1 MRFICWILLGAVGL
15 LGYPAGLLSL
25 GSPVEVAEGV
35 FKVGGACNVY
45 VIVRDGAA
53 LLIDSGEGDV
63 LDCLDQLGVERVEWV
78 LHTHAH
84 RDQCAAT
91 PKLASMGAKVAV
103 SAEGEGFYR
112 EPLKFWNQHKIYIR
126 YQFKPDSFK
135 PVSPIPVHRVLSDG
149 DSIQWR
155 GITLTAVATPGHSVD
170 HTAWLAEIGG
180 KKIAFSGDMVHSPG
194 KVWNL
199 FHFDHHYWDGGFEG
213 VTKTLSGLDRLM
225 ALGVDLLL
233 PSHGE
238 PMSDPTSA
246 VALLKLNMN
255 GLYEFSPE
263 GEAEDEP
270 APQQGERRE
279 PQLIRQVSEHLYHVR
294 PTGYVLLDG
303 KGGALFYDYY
313 SVPEKNHRWG
323 PSRIDTV
330 IKALDI
336 ERVEVVIPS
345 HFHEDHI
352 RGFPVLKKL
361 GAQYWVFEK
370 MADLLAHP
378 SRYNLCC
385 IAPEVIPADRV
396 IHENELIS
404 WGPYT
409 FRVVHFPGQTM
420 YHQAMYGQVDGR
432 QVMFMGDTD
441 CYALGDPTMG
451 RRNAKLHGISTFF
464 NYYNLDPGRGYEKA
478 MERMVEIEPEL
489 MLFAHSG
496 PRTGDAAT
504 YRTNLDSI
512 LTRRARVEKVLPHE
526 DPNIGFDPNR
536 FSFYPYTARLNGD
549 GTLEAELRVRNHL
562 ARPMASRIELRLP
575 EGWRCE
581 PAVAELDV
589 AGKSQGAARFKLISS
604 PGEKFSGRK
613 VVTARIIADGVDW
626 GEFCEMIVE
635 GNL

>member
-1 MRFICWILLGAVGL
+1 MRIANRLFLFVAVLLIAIRGISS
-15 LGYPAGLLSL
+15 AGP
-25 GSPVEVAEGV
+25 PVEVAGGV
-35 FKVGGACNVY
+35 YMVGGSCNVY
-45 VIVRDGAA
+45 AIVREGAA

-63 LDCLDQLGVERVEWV
+63 LDYLEQLGVEQVEWV

-91 PKLASMGAKVAV
+91 AKLAARGAQVAV
-103 SAEGEGFYR
+103 SAEGERFYR
-112 EPLKFWNQHKIYIR
+112 DPSGFWNQQKIYIR

-135 PVSPIPVHRVLSDG
+135 PTRPIPVHRVLADG
-149 DSIQWR
+149 ESIKWR
-155 GITLTAVATPGHSVD
+155 GIELTAVATPGHSVD
-170 HTAWLAEIGG
+170 HTAWLTEING
-180 KKIAFSGDMVHSPG
+180 KKIAFSGDMIHSPG

-213 VTKTLSGLDRLM
+213 VTKTLAGLDRLL
-225 ALGVDLLL
+225 ALGADILL

-238 PMSDPTSA
+238 PMSDPSSA
-246 VALLKLNMN
+246 VALLKENMHD
-255 GLYEFSPE
+255 LYEFSPE

-270 APQQGERRE
+270 APRQGERRE

-313 SVPEKNHRWG
+313 SVPEQDSRWG
-323 PSRIDTV
+323 PSRIDTI

-336 ERVEVVIPS
+336 ERVEVAIPS

-352 RGFPVLKKL
+352 RGFPVLKQL
-361 GAQYWVFEK
+361 GARYWVFEK
-370 MADLLAHP
+370 MVDLLAHP

-396 IHENELIS
+396 MHENELVS

-409 FRVVHFPGQTM
+409 FRVLHLPGQTM
-420 YHQAMYGQVDGR
+420 YHQAMYGVVDGK

-451 RRNAKLHGISTFF
+451 RRNAKLHGVSTFF

-496 PRTGDAAT
+496 PRAGDALT

-512 LTRRARVEKVLPHE
+512 RTRRARVEKVLPHE
-526 DPNIGFDPNR
+526 DPNLGFDPNM
-536 FSFYPYTARLNGD
+536 FCFYPYSAALSAD
-549 GTLEAELRVRNHL
+549 GTLQAELRVRNHL
-562 ARPMASRIELRLP
+562 ARPLAASIELRLP
-575 EGWRCE
+575 TGWRSE
-581 PAVAELDV
+581 PATAELDV
-589 AGKSQGAARFKLISS
+589 YGKSQGAARFRLIAP

-613 VVTARIIADGVDW
+613 VVTARIVADGVDW
-626 GEFCEMIVE
+626 GEFCEMIVDSD
-635 GNL
+635 L